1 MTTREDAEVLV
12 NCPLL
17 AEPIDDPDAL
27 WVHDL
32 IGSHIVDSDGNDIGS
47 CVSVVEN
54 PAHALLETD
63 SGDLIPV
70 PFVESHQDGIIV
82 VSLPPGLLGS
92 DDSE

>member
-1 MTTREDAEVLV
+1 M
-12 NCPLL
+12 

-32 IGSHIVDSDGNDIGS
+32 IGAHIVDASGLDIGT
-47 CVSVVEN
+47 CTAVIEN

-63 SGDLIPV
+63 GGDLIPV
-70 PFVESHQDGIIV
+70 PFVVSLSDGVIV

-92 DDSE
+92 VDAE